1 MTDRKI
7 CPLLSIAAE
16 MKGSTTPPE
25 CQGTRCAW
33 YVPPIYRGSE
43 ARCAVQ
49 ALGALPYLASEVAK
63 L

>member
-1 MTDRKI
+1 MENKI
-7 CPLLSIAAE
+7 CPLFWASSEIPDYACECKAA
-16 MKGSTTPPE
+16 
-25 CQGTRCAW
+25 RCAW

-49 ALGALPYLASEVAK
+49 ALGSLPVLTSEVAK